1 MLVFATRFPPWSPDT
16 NAMNEITRLEPRKQ
30 PRQRRS
36 RETVEAILGAT
47 ARVLVEEG
55 YESASTNRIAEVA
68 GVSVGS
74 LYQYFPNKQALVA
87 ALIHEHCDKMLSLL
101 ADAAATMVD
110 EPLPFAVRSF
120 VRSMLAAHAL
130 EPELHRVLVHHALQ
144 FGVGMVREFE
154 ERCVEMVRA
163 YLEPRAK
170 DVGPR
175 DLRTASFVLV
185 TAVEAITHRAVL
197 DRPEEL
203 TSRALED
210 EMCILVLRYLGSS

>member
-1 MLVFATRFPPWSPDT
+1 MS
-16 NAMNEITRLEPRKQ
+16 EITRLEPRKQ

-36 RETVEAILGAT
+36 RETVDAILGAT

-55 YESASTNRIAEVA
+55 YENASTNRIAEVA

-87 ALIHEHCDKMLSLL
+87 ALIHEHCQKMLAMLGG
-101 ADAAATMVD
+101 AAGSMVD
-110 EPLPFAVRSF
+110 APLPFAVRSF
-120 VRSMLAAHAL
+120 VRSMLAAHAV
-130 EPELHRVLVHHALQ
+130 EPELHRVLVHHAMQ

-154 ERCVEMVRA
+154 QRCLEMVRA
-163 YLEPRAK
+163 YLELR
-170 DVGPR
+170 VREIVPR

-197 DRPEEL
+197 ERPEEL
-203 TSRALED
+203 RSKALED
-210 EMCILVLRYLGSS
+210 EICALVLRYLGTGA